1 MASETTTRPWPV
13 APMDGWPPDDGVW
26 PPDDTEE
33 GVLGTDLHQTAITN
47 LRWGINEIARLHTA
61 PGAAVPWRALSQ
73 MALLGCRRANG
84 TLYRTYPDVF
94 VYPRPI
100 DPGRGSLTL
109 AVDGPPA
116 LIIEVLSESTYEVD
130 LGLARGKGYSYAHAG
145 VPEYLALDPTHAYVP
160 EGGAAWRL
168 EQGVYQPWEPD
179 AEGRWRSARIDV
191 SIGLEGAMA
200 TVYTREGGRQLH
212 EGEVGAELAR
222 REAAL
227 ARGLDEGQRQALR
240 VLLRARFG
248 ALPQTLDQRIAA
260 AGEAT
265 LHALIERAATA
276 ASLDAL

>member
-1 MASETTTRPWPV
+1 MTMASETETRPWPV

-61 PGAAVPWRALSQ
+61 SGAVVPWRALSQ

-130 LGLARGKGYSYAHAG
+130 LDLARGKGYSYAHAG

-212 EGEVGAELAR
+212 EGEVGAELAETLTR
-222 REAAL
+222 
-227 ARGLDEGQRQALR
+227 GQRQALR

-248 ALPQTLDQRIAA
+248 SLPEALEQRITAA
-260 AGEAT
+260 DAEALT
-265 LHALIERAATA
+265 ALIKRAANAT
-276 ASLDAL
+276 SLDAL

>member
-1 MASETTTRPWPV
+1 MTMASETETRPWPV
-13 APMDGWPPDDGVW
+13 APMDGWPPDD
-26 PPDDTEE
+26 TEE
-33 GVLGTDLHQTAITN
+33 SVLGTDLHQTAITN

-61 PGAAVPWRALSQ
+61 PGAAVPWRALNQ

-130 LGLARGKGYSYAHAG
+130 LDLARGKGYSYAHAG

-248 ALPQTLDQRIAA
+248 ALPLPQALEQRIAA
-260 AGEAT
+260 ADETA
-265 LHALIERAATA
+265 LYALIERAATA
-276 ASLDAL
+276 VSLDAL